1 MRILLFPSSNSEPQA
16 GAHATPSSRVRRLKF
31 RSHLSG
37 LLLLQLCLSVMAFA
51 TPRPVR
57 IRDITDIQGIRENQ
71 LIGYGLVVGLQGT
84 GDRQQTYFTVQT
96 LANMLQRLGVQIPTG
111 TAVVKNVAAVMVT
124 AELPPF
130 SEAGMKMDITVSSV
144 GDAKSLEGGVL
155 LLTALR
161 GTDGQ
166 IYAEAQ
172 GPLVTGGYSEGAPGQ
187 LRAVNFP
194 TVARLPDG
202 AIVER
207 DVNVDLRN
215 LPKVSFLLRDADFS
229 TARDIADAINKDFKV
244 PVATVSDSRHIDIDT
259 RTAGMPSVPLLISR
273 IQNLSVT
280 VQSPAKVVMNE
291 RTGTVVLGGD
301 VLLSPVSILHG
312 GLQIQVDTVLTPV
325 QAVPAPNLANATGQG
340 SQLSLVPNTQL
351 SVQDKEA
358 RSIRLGNGADV
369 EELVKGLHAIG
380 ATGRDIVSILQ
391 AVKAAGGL
399 QADLEVI

>member
-1 MRILLFPSSNSEPQA
+1 MHLYSTI
-16 GAHATPSSRVRRLKF
+16 SSRL
-31 RSHLSG
+31 RSHPA
-37 LLLLQLCLSVMAFA
+37 LSVLLTVACFCVCA
-51 TPRPVR
+51 TTAVCASPRPTR
-57 IRDITDIQGIRENQ
+57 IRDITEVQGVRENQ

-84 GDRQQTYFTVQT
+84 GDRQQTYFTLQT
-96 LANMLQRLGVQIPTG
+96 LANMLQRLGVQIPAG
-111 TAVVKNVAAVMVT
+111 TAVVKNVAAVMIT

-130 SEAGMKMDITVSSV
+130 SEAGMRLDITVSSV

-155 LLTALR
+155 LLTALH

-172 GPLVTGGYSEGAPGQ
+172 GPLVSGGYSEGAAGQ

-194 TVARLPDG
+194 TVARVPDG

-207 DVNVDLRN
+207 DLKVDLRN
-215 LPKVSFLLRDADFS
+215 LNRVSFLLRDADFS
-229 TARDIADAINKDFKV
+229 TARDVADAINKDFHAS
-244 PVATVSDSRHIDIDT
+244 VATALDSRHIDVDT
-259 RTAGMPSVPLLISR
+259 SAAGMASVPLLISR
-273 IQNLSVT
+273 IQGLSVT
-280 VQSPAKVVMNE
+280 VQSPAKVILNE

-325 QAVPAPNLANATGQG
+325 VVPNGPTTQGGPNGTPAVT
-340 SQLSLVPNTQL
+340 LVPNSQL

-399 QADLEVI
+399 QAELEVI

>member
-1 MRILLFPSSNSEPQA
+1 MRTLHCRPRLPVRHKALYCTNPKLGRLRSIAFILTLVSLSASMFA
-16 GAHATPSSRVRRLKF
+16 ASSRP
-31 RSHLSG
+31 
-37 LLLLQLCLSVMAFA
+37 
-51 TPRPVR
+51 TR
-57 IRDITDIQGIRENQ
+57 IHDITEIQGVRENQ

-96 LANMLQRLGVQIPTG
+96 LANTLQRLGVQIPVG

-130 SEAGMKMDITVSSV
+130 SEAGMKVDITVSSV

-155 LLTALR
+155 LLTALQ
-161 GTDGQ
+161 GTDGR

-172 GPLVTGGYSEGAPGQ
+172 GPLTTGGYSESVQGQ

-194 TVARLPDG
+194 TVGRIPAG

-207 DVNVDLRN
+207 EVKVDLN
-215 LPKVSFLLRDADFS
+215 SMKSLSFLLRDADFT
-229 TARDIADAINKDFKV
+229 TAGAIAAAINTSFQKSI
-244 PVATVSDSRHIDIDT
+244 AIASDSRHIDVDI
-259 RTAGMPSVPLLISR
+259 RAAGMASVPLLISR
-273 IQNLSVT
+273 IENLQVVVQN
-280 VQSPAKVVMNE
+280 PAKVVLNE

-312 GLQIQVDTVLTPV
+312 GLQIQVDTILVPS
-325 QAVPAPNLANATGQG
+325 QPAPYSNGTTTTT
-340 SQLSLVPNTQL
+340 PETQL
-351 SVQDKEA
+351 SVNDKEA

-369 EELVKGLHAIG
+369 EELVRGLHAIG
-380 ATGRDIVSILQ
+380 ATARDIVSILQ

-399 QADLEVI
+399 QANLEVI

>member
-1 MRILLFPSSNSEPQA
+1 MHAPFPQA
-16 GAHATPSSRVRRLKF
+16 IPQTRHPAALA
-31 RSHLSG
+31 G
-37 LLLLQLCLSVMAFA
+37 LLRLRNIVFLVLVLNLSAVALAA
-51 TPRPVR
+51 TSRPAR
-57 IRDITDIQGIRENQ
+57 IRDITEIQGVRENQ

-96 LANMLQRLGVQIPTG
+96 LANTLQRLGVQIPVG
-111 TAVVKNVAAVMVT
+111 TAVIKNVAAVMVT
-124 AELPPF
+124 AQLLPF
-130 SEAGMKMDITVSSV
+130 SEAGMKMDITVSSI

-155 LLTALR
+155 LLTALQ

-172 GPLVTGGYSEGAPGQ
+172 GPLTTGGYSESAQGQ

-194 TVARLPDG
+194 TVARIPAG

-207 DVNVDLRN
+207 EVKVDLSTMRN
-215 LPKVSFLLRDADFS
+215 LSFLLRDADFT
-229 TARDIADAINKDFKV
+229 TARDIAEAINTNFQK
-244 PVATVSDSRHIDIDT
+244 PIANASDSRHIDIDIHS
-259 RTAGMPSVPLLISR
+259 AGMPSVPLLISR
-273 IQNLSVT
+273 IQNLQVT
-280 VQSPAKVVMNE
+280 VQNPAKVIVNE

-312 GLQIQVDTVLTPV
+312 GLQIQVDTVLVPSQPAAYSNGTTTTTPE
-325 QAVPAPNLANATGQG
+325 
-340 SQLSLVPNTQL
+340 TQL
-351 SVQDKEA
+351 SVNEKEA

-380 ATGRDIVSILQ
+380 ATARDIVSILQ